1 MKIVK
6 PGTKKE
12 MVWNPFNVICTC
24 CGAELTLESEKDC
37 ANIERAKD
45 IDATTA
51 TVYFRCPCC
60 ESDVSVETKLSD
72 MYKEITV
79 TLEGKPTI
87 PEHFSGIEIDG
98 EPLSY
103 EDISS
108 SNVHEDEDEFV
119 IEPTGEIPERTVDDV
134 FVLTETREEPVL
146 SSRSLVIGDHYK
158 VNNNGNEVLA
168 TYCGSESERVNDK
181 NVFKYKFLSN
191 DNEQF
196 EVSGL
201 ELICCHYVSAN

>member
-24 CGAELTLESEKDC
+24 CGAELTLESEEDC
-37 ANIERAKD
+37 AHIERAKD

-79 TLEGKPTI
+79 TLEGKPSE

-98 EPLSY
+98 ELLSY
-103 EDISS
+103 DDINS
-108 SNVHEDEDEFV
+108 SNANENEEEFV
-119 IEPTGEIPERTVDDV
+119 IEPTCEIQERTVDDV

-146 SSRSLVIGDHYK
+146 SSRSLVIGDRYK